1 MMTGVTKATGGK
13 RMAKQMAIKWAALLG
28 ILTLWAGNA
37 WGVGSSGY
45 ENATLSTR
53 SLSRAN
59 AVVADPEDP
68 STIAF
73 NPAGL
78 TALEG
83 TQVYVGSNFL
93 WTDYDYEGTE
103 GRLDSD
109 ASRTVIPVPFGYAS
123 YKPKGGKF
131 AVGVGSNSP
140 FGLITKYSSTG
151 NFQNIAYYNELK
163 TSHYAVS
170 MAYEL
175 TPQVSIGGGWSL
187 YDVTLKQVGKFNSNF
202 ILATAVP
209 GATAPDADFEYD
221 VAGQGQGWNAGLLW
235 KVTERDN
242 LGFFYRSEARIH
254 LKGSMN
260 VHNLTGFM
268 PTVFGVAGSSLITS
282 VDTDWTFPSNLTIGW
297 SHTFSDRLEMELDLG
312 WTGWSAFDSIKTLF
326 GTQRSNAVLNGFSD
340 LSKDYADVISVHLG
354 GTYMI
359 NDQWKLNSG
368 YYYQQMAANK
378 ANYSNEIPDGDRHGF
393 TLGFE
398 HKLNDKWT
406 LDMNY
411 LVALSA
417 PVEVDNTVGHTNG
430 TDIDGTYSGLVQSVT
445 TGLRTSL

>member
-1 MMTGVTKATGGK
+1 MLK
-13 RMAKQMAIKWAALLG
+13 RMTIKGAALLG
-28 ILTLWAGNA
+28 LLTFWGGSA
-37 WGVGSSGY
+37 WGTGSSGY

-53 SLSRAN
+53 TLSRAN
-59 AVVADPEDP
+59 AVVANAKDP
-68 STIAF
+68 STVAF

-78 TALEG
+78 TELEG
-83 TQVYVGSNFL
+83 TQVYLGSNVL
-93 WTDYDYEGTE
+93 WTDYDYEGME
-103 GRLDSD
+103 GRPDSD
-109 ASRTVIPVPFGYAS
+109 ASRTAIPVPFGYAS
-123 YKPKGGKF
+123 IKPKGGKF
-131 AVGVGSNSP
+131 AIGVGSNSP

-170 MAYEL
+170 AAYEL
-175 TPQVSIGGGWSL
+175 TPEVSIGAGWSL

-202 ILATAVP
+202 ILANAGL
-209 GATAPDADFEYD
+209 GAFTAPDADFEYD
-221 VAGQGQGWNAGLLW
+221 VAGQGQGWNAGLIW
-235 KVTERDN
+235 KASERDTI
-242 LGFFYRSEARIH
+242 GFFYRSEARIH

-260 VHNLTGFM
+260 THNLTGFM
-268 PTVFGVAGSSLITS
+268 PTVFGVAGNSSHITS
-282 VDTDWTFPSNLTIGW
+282 VDTDWTFPHNVTVGW
-297 SHTFSDRLEMELDLG
+297 SRVFSDRLEMEIDLG
-312 WTGWSAFDSIKTLF
+312 WTGWSAFDSARTLF
-326 GTQRSNAVLNGFSD
+326 GTQRSNGVLNGFSD
-340 LSKDYADVISVHLG
+340 ISKDYRDTFSFHLG
-354 GTYMI
+354 GSYLI
-359 NDQWKLNSG
+359 NDQWTLNSG

-406 LDMNY
+406 IDMNY

-417 PVEVDNTVGHTNG
+417 PVKIDNTVGHSNG